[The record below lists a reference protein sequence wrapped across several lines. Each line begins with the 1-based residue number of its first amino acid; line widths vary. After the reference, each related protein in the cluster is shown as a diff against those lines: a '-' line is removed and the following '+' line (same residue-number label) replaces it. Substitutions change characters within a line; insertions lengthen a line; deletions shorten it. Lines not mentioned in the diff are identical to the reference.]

1 MVNGMPESSTAQWG
15 KLNNRRQWRSPDFH
29 AVVKAIHQF
38 CHSLDRLQATLDPVD
53 EKSRVFYGRN

>member
-29 AVVKAIHQF
+29 AVVKAIHQM
-38 CHSLDRLQATLDPVD
+38 SYP
-53 EKSRVFYGRN
+53 